1 MHKLIIVGHQS
12 SNFQDTFKLL
22 QSYGVNDAKP
32 SRREGYTPLEIS
44 KIICQA
50 HGIDDI
56 SVSSSLEPNF
66 RQLEVG
72 NVWHGLALDLMLGNM
87 DSKIWGWADTNSI
100 YLLNFWRDID
110 PEITFVLVYSNPED
124 VLLQSGQDQNLTLED
139 LETKIEQWIAYNEAL
154 LYFYNRNKD
163 RSFLVHSQ
171 QVNEPSKRYLL
182 EIGSKINAP
191 WLAHINN
198 DASEN
203 NVQIQESANLQAH
216 VINENY
222 TALVRDE
229 TMATNGVH
237 EISTYHAPLK
247 QKPLSLFIS
256 RLIIQQHPKLMQL
269 YEDLQSF
276 ANFPLYEDVSGI
288 NKQNFN
294 QSAFDAWLEMTNYL
308 NQLKQTEAEINA
320 VSQKNVELMS
330 ELVRLEEIPKLTQEK
345 DQLFAQLHEVQEQ
358 LEQFYIDNKNL
369 NSNVI
374 AQQEKLKE
382 LDATKSKLKEVQTEL
397 KKLDTL
403 PELEQENSAL
413 LSQLH
418 HVQEEL
424 ERYYL
429 ENQAY
434 KEKLNSAPKVLE
446 YSAEQIKAQ
455 LAYRLGGLM
464 IKNSKSLRGYILLPV
479 SLLRETRR
487 YKQEK
492 QAKPKYE
499 KRSLSEY
506 EKNQVAIV
514 KTHLSYRLGSTLL
527 ANIRNPFKWPTLPY
541 KLWREI
547 SQYKKMRS

>member
-12 SNFQDTFKLL
+12 SNFQNTFKLL
-22 QSYGVNDAKP
+22 QSYGVNEAKP

-44 KIICQA
+44 RIICQA

-56 SVSSSLEPNF
+56 SSSSSLAPDF
-66 RQLEVG
+66 SQLEVG

-110 PEITFVLVYSNPED
+110 PEITFVMVYSNPED
-124 VLLQSGQDQNLTLED
+124 VLLHSEHEQNLTPED
-139 LETKIEQWIAYNEAL
+139 LEKKIEQWIAYNEAL

-163 RSFLVHSQ
+163 RCFLVHSQ
-171 QVNEPSKRYLL
+171 QVNEPSRRYLL

-191 WLAHINN
+191 WLAQITN
-198 DASEN
+198 DASN
-203 NVQIQESANLQAH
+203 NAQIQTLANLQPQA
-216 VINENY
+216 IRENH
-222 TALVRDE
+222 TALVQDE
-229 TMATNGVH
+229 AASADIAD
-237 EISTYHAPLK
+237 EISTFHASLK
-247 QKPLSLFIS
+247 QKSLSLFIS
-256 RLIIQQHPKLMQL
+256 RLIIQQHPKLIQL

-276 ANFPLYEDVSGI
+276 ANFPLHEDISGI

-294 QSAFDAWLEMTNYL
+294 QSAFDGWLEMT
-308 NQLKQTEAEINA
+308 
-320 VSQKNVELMS
+320 
-330 ELVRLEEIPKLTQEK
+330 KLSQEK
-345 DQLFAQLHEVQEQ
+345 DQLVSQLHEVQEQ
-358 LEQFYIDNKNL
+358 LRDKD
-369 NSNVI
+369 S
-374 AQQEKLKE
+374 K
-382 LDATKSKLKEVQTEL
+382 LDA
-397 KKLDTL
+397 L
-403 PELEQENSAL
+403 PELQQENSAL

-424 ERYYL
+424 ESYYL

-434 KEKLNSAPKVLE
+434 KEKLHSAPKVLE

-464 IKNSKSLRGYILLPV
+464 IENSKSLLGYILLPI
-479 SLLRETRR
+479 SLLRETRH

-492 QAKPKYE
+492 QTKPKYE
-499 KRSLSEY
+499 KRSLTEY

-514 KTHLSYRLGSTLL
+514 KSHLSYRLGSTLL
-527 ANIRNPFKWPTLPY
+527 ANIRNPFKWPALPY